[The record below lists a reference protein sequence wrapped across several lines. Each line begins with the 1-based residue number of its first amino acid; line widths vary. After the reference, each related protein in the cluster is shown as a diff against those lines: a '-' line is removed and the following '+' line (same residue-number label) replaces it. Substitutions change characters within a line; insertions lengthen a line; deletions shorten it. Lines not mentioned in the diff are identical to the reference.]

1 MAQTDSEKKQ
11 KDKEVYEH
19 YSFDFSAHER
29 PIAYSTIGNALEL
42 VNKVKVNP
50 AVADKGGAYL
60 FDSTIRDKE
69 FEIEVEFTI
78 RSDINESRGFMI
90 LLTQ

>member
-1 MAQTDSEKKQ
+1 MIKGLQLLSTTTLCMLAAPSLAQTEQQETPKA
-11 KDKEVYEH
+11 VYEH

-50 AVADKGGAYL
+50 AVADRGGAYL
-60 FDSTIRDKE
+60 FDSHIKD
-69 FEIEVEFTI
+69 
-78 RSDINESRGFMI
+78 
-90 LLTQ
+90 

>member
-1 MAQTDSEKKQ
+1 MIKGLQLLSTTTLCMLAAPSMAQTEQDTG
-11 KDKEVYEH
+11 KEVYEH

-50 AVADKGGAYL
+50 AVADRGGAYL
-60 FDSTIRDKE
+60 FDAHIKD
-69 FEIEVEFTI
+69 
-78 RSDINESRGFMI
+78 
-90 LLTQ
+90 